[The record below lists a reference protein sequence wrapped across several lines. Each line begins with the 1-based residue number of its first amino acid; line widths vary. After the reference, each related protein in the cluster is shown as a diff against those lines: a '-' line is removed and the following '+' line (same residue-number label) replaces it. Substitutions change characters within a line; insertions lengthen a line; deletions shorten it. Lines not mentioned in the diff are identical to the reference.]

1 METDNAG
8 SAPSPHLLYLGQKS
22 TKRLLEVYVK
32 RSLSLNDTSA
42 RRQRVK
48 PRKWVI
54 VDNKGTRIRK
64 ASSDSSTHRLSREIL
79 NTDQPKEPYKDT
91 TRDSKQKEIKRRTQ
105 RVTKKTSILR
115 GFLSLFSRK
124 THEVEN
130 CSVPDSPASGG
141 SSDSCF
147 APETC
152 PPVPEKIHE
161 ERDRAIPHPAKS
173 IKKRLSLK
181 KLSFRNHDADKS
193 NSVKRQTSLA
203 PVDVVRV
210 PDAIVCVEPSTAYF
224 EKVSEELERIVK
236 EVREGPTED
245 ESHSPATLPDQR
257 PSEAALDS
265 SADIIERMVSILK
278 QEGDEIDAKI
288 RRNSSVSSF
297 FQKLTYNNFQQLA
310 DRYVAAIP
318 DPLPQ
323 STVAPPQLVKLA
335 FTLDFT
341 AKVAGLS
348 SQAVG
353 RVMGFG
359 NQYIQDRFT
368 QMTRANCQELA
379 SQHMDVLSLVDQ
391 D

>member
-91 TRDSKQKEIKRRTQ
+91 TRDSKQKEIKRRTK

-193 NSVKRQTSLA
+193 NSVKTQTSLA

-210 PDAIVCVEPSTAYF
+210 PDV
-224 EKVSEELERIVK
+224 
-236 EVREGPTED
+236 
-245 ESHSPATLPDQR
+245 
-257 PSEAALDS
+257 
-265 SADIIERMVSILK
+265 
-278 QEGDEIDAKI
+278 
-288 RRNSSVSSF
+288 
-297 FQKLTYNNFQQLA
+297 
-310 DRYVAAIP
+310 
-318 DPLPQ
+318 
-323 STVAPPQLVKLA
+323 
-335 FTLDFT
+335 
-341 AKVAGLS
+341 
-348 SQAVG
+348 
-353 RVMGFG
+353 
-359 NQYIQDRFT
+359 
-368 QMTRANCQELA
+368 
-379 SQHMDVLSLVDQ
+379 
-391 D
+391 

>member
-1 METDNAG
+1 M
-8 SAPSPHLLYLGQKS
+8 
-22 TKRLLEVYVK
+22 
-32 RSLSLNDTSA
+32 
-42 RRQRVK
+42 
-48 PRKWVI
+48 
-54 VDNKGTRIRK
+54 
-64 ASSDSSTHRLSREIL
+64 
-79 NTDQPKEPYKDT
+79 
-91 TRDSKQKEIKRRTQ
+91 
-105 RVTKKTSILR
+105 
-115 GFLSLFSRK
+115 F
-124 THEVEN
+124 
-130 CSVPDSPASGG
+130 
-141 SSDSCF
+141 
-147 APETC
+147 PE
-152 PPVPEKIHE
+152 
-161 ERDRAIPHPAKS
+161 
-173 IKKRLSLK
+173 
-181 KLSFRNHDADKS
+181 
-193 NSVKRQTSLA
+193 
-203 PVDVVRV
+203 
-210 PDAIVCVEPSTAYF
+210 AIVCVEPSSAYF

-236 EVREGPTED
+236 EVREGPAED

-257 PSEAALDS
+257 PSAAALDS